1 MVVVQRR
8 KGGCRIHVGICE
20 SGGIV
25 DSKGKSEESDTIES
39 VERGDWGGD
48 GGRGV
53 VYAKREM
60 NE

>member
-25 DSKGKSEESDTIES
+25 DSRGKSKESDTIES
-39 VERGDWGGD
+39 VERGDWEGD
-48 GGRGV
+48 GG
-53 VYAKREM
+53 
-60 NE
+60 